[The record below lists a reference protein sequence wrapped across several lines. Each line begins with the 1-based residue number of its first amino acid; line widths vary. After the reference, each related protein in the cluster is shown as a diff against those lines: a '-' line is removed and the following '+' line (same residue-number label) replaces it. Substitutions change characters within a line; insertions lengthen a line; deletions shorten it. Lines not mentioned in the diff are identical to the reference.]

1 MNPNSFN
8 NPAANSS
15 IPMQNYRPVPTAP
28 LNPPPP
34 SPAPRSG
41 GGIIKTVLLIFFVLT
56 SLVAGYFIYYFYNEY
71 TIARTDVDA
80 QIAEAV
86 AKAEKDK
93 TSELEAEFAEREK
106 NPYSTFSGPADYGEL
121 TFNYPKTW
129 SVYISDNARDHGDF
143 HAFLNPS
150 EVNPVSDETINALRV
165 SILDRAYEETLND
178 YKDRV
183 ENEENPLK
191 SSVIQING
199 QNATLYQGKIT
210 DQFVGAVAIFK
221 LRDKTVLL
229 QTDAEIFFDDF
240 NRILETVKYNS

>member
-41 GGIIKTVLLIFFVLT
+41 GGIIKTILLIFFVLT

-93 TSELEAEFAEREK
+93 ISELEAEFAEREK
-106 NPYSTFSGPADYGEL
+106 NPYSTFSGPEDYGEL
-121 TFNYPKTW
+121 TFSYPKTW
-129 SVYISDNARDHGDF
+129 SVYINKDASKGGDF
-143 HAFLNPS
+143 EAYLNPGTVS
-150 EVNPVSDETINALRV
+150 PVSNTTINSLRV
-165 SILDRAYEETLND
+165 TISTKSIDSFDKT
-178 YKDRV
+178 
-183 ENEENPLK
+183 
-191 SSVIQING
+191 
-199 QNATLYQGKIT
+199 YQGYVSKAIMT
-210 DQFVGAVAIFK
+210 AEVKTIGGETATVYKGTLPSKLVGAVAIFK